1 SSAAPEA
8 FALPADGAGRVAP
21 ESNPLGIQ
29 GTWTA
34 RVGTG
39 SNVTLSFDG
48 ASVCFNGQA
57 GQLPTGASGAEYF
70 GVVATFDFCR
80 ADPASAPADGSPL
93 SACASAPGL
102 ADKLVGV
109 SFSADAGVPPVL
121 RAGFREQ
128 GRMDVPYVLVRDA

>member
-1 SSAAPEA
+1 VSAAPEA

-34 RVGTG
+34 RAGAG

-57 GQLPTGASGAEYF
+57 GQIRRHLGDGTVTLAE
-70 GVVATFDFCR
+70 
-80 ADPASAPADGSPL
+80 P
-93 SACASAPGL
+93 
-102 ADKLVGV
+102 
-109 SFSADAGVPPVL
+109 VP
-121 RAGFREQ
+121 
-128 GRMDVPYVLVRDA
+128 